1 MRAVSFSSMKFKPFS
16 LFSNT
21 SWEFSFMSSDDNE
34 GFHLSV
40 EWIAPDEVM
49 GIEFMG
55 ALVHSSGLSSDI
67 RSTPIS
73 SDDTILDW
81 SLGVWLSFTESN
93 FSVITFTNNSSE
105 DFTSISE
112 SKGESLFPVVP
123 FSFPDV
129 LVREES
135 AVAIII

>member
-1 MRAVSFSSMKFKPFS
+1 VNFVSFSSMEFKPFS

-21 SWEFSFMSSDDNE
+21 SLENSFMSSNNNE
-34 GFHLSV
+34 SFHLSV
-40 EWIAPDEVM
+40 EWISPDEVM

-55 ALVHSSGLSSDI
+55 ALVHSSGLTSDI

-73 SDDTILDW
+73 SGYTILDW
-81 SLGVWLSFTESN
+81 FISVGFSFTESN

-105 DFTSISE
+105 DFTSISV

-129 LVREES
+129 FVSEER
-135 AVAIII
+135 AVTIII

>member
-1 MRAVSFSSMKFKPFS
+1 
-16 LFSNT
+16 
-21 SWEFSFMSSDDNE
+21 
-34 GFHLSV
+34 
-40 EWIAPDEVM
+40 M
-49 GIEFMG
+49 GIEFVG

-93 FSVITFTNNSSE
+93 FSVITFTNNSSK
-105 DFTSISE
+105 DFTSISV

-129 LVREES
+129 LVSEES
-135 AVAIII
+135 VVAIII